1 VEPTVQVA
9 FVGIATSIVTTVGIV
24 IVAMINNRKERTTAA
39 ESSME
44 RTLRERIT
52 LRDEQI
58 VDLKN
63 DVLNLESEV
72 QELKA
77 TIAKGNGV

>member
-1 VEPTVQVA
+1 MEPTVQVA
-9 FVGIATSIVTTVGIV
+9 FVGIATSIVTTAGIV